1 MADVSLDL
9 DPAMID
15 NLRRE
20 ADEHGFEDLDGY
32 VEWLLGHR
40 DTVLGEHDVWNSPP
54 GGDFDAD
61 LGQSS
66 GPSLDPDR
74 PGVDAGTTEA
84 SSPESD
90 TAGGPSLEPD
100 RTERS
105 SPEPDS
111 STQKSDEPSQ
121 DEQTDEDD
129 VALPDEDGAD
139 DDDVAAA
146 LEDLDLDE

>member
-20 ADEHGFEDLDGY
+20 ADEHGFEDVDGY

-40 DTVLGEHDVWNSPP
+40 DTVLNEHDVWNAPP
-54 GGDFDAD
+54 GGDLDAD

-66 GPSLDPDR
+66 GPSLDPGRSDV
-74 PGVDAGTTEA
+74 G
-84 SSPESD
+84 SD
-90 TAGGPSLEPD
+90 TADGPSLEPD
-100 RTERS
+100 S
-105 SPEPDS
+105 A
-111 STQKSDEPSQ
+111 EPSQ
-121 DEQTDEDD
+121 DPDGEPAESGADID
-129 VALPDEDGAD
+129 LPDEDGAD

-146 LEDLDLDE
+146 LEELELDDE

>member
-20 ADEHGFEDLDGY
+20 ADEHGFEDLNGY

-40 DTVLGEHDVWNSPP
+40 DTVLNEHDVWNSPP
-54 GGDFDAD
+54 GGDLDAD
-61 LGQSS
+61 LGESS
-66 GPSLDPDR
+66 GPSLDPGR
-74 PGVDAGTTEA
+74 LGTSEA
-84 SSPESD
+84 SSTEPD
-90 TAGGPSLEPD
+90 TAENPP
-100 RTERS
+100 
-105 SPEPDS
+105 PEPDS
-111 STQKSDEPSQ
+111 PSQESDESSQ
-121 DEQTDEDD
+121 DEQTDDD
-129 VALPDEDGAD
+129 VTLPDEDEAD